1 MYMNDEEPEFGGR
14 PMGVM
19 GGEEEEES
27 SDEEPYTPEVRMHLC
42 KSSDS
47 PSTDFKGKEE
57 EEESSDEEPHTPEA
71 RTQWLIHHSCLSFM
85 PIK

>member
-19 GGEEEEES
+19 GG
-27 SDEEPYTPEVRMHLC
+27 
-42 KSSDS
+42 
-47 PSTDFKGKEE
+47 EE